1 MCDLATGEVSYESVA
16 AALWT
21 TNDKRMLPKAVAA
34 VRPAPPVVGV
44 VVVVVVIVVV
54 VVVVVD
60 VIVGAVIVFG
70 YMTCVLRC
78 YIAAQ
83 RQATIRARE
92 VTVRTTTPR
101 AAVELCDVLSGSTT
115 CPRLVP
121 CRGALPY
128 IRFTR
133 RLVSALVQTRPTR

>member
-34 VRPAPPVVGV
+34 VRPAPPVVG
-44 VVVVVVIVVV
+44 